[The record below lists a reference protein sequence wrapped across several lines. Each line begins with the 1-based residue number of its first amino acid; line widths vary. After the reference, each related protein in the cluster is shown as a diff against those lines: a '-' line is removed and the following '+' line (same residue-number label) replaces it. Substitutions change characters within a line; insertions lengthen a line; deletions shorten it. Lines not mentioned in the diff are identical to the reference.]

1 ADEADFSLVAWLN
14 EHIAMLE
21 SKGDETEQKGGDKQY
36 RFGTME
42 LNLDIRE
49 DNDWFDIKAMVQFG
63 DFRIPFIQLRK
74 HILDK
79 RREFVLPSGEIA
91 IIPDIWF
98 TQFLNFFHFVQGS
111 DKLRLKKQHV
121 GILHE
126 LDEGNDSGQSIR
138 NKIARLVDFESLD
151 EVAEPLAFEGSLR
164 PYQKAGYNW
173 FQFLKKYGFGGC
185 LADDMGLGKT
195 VQTLA
200 LLQKEKESFGN
211 EPGSPTSLIIMPTSL
226 IYNWLSEA
234 GKDRKS

>member
-14 EHIAMLE
+14 EHIALLE
-21 SKGDETEQKGGDKQY
+21 SKGYEIEQKGGDKQY

-91 IIPDIWF
+91 IILDIWF

-111 DKLRLKKQHV
+111 DKRSEEHTS
-121 GILHE
+121 E
-126 LDEGNDSGQSIR
+126 LQS
-138 NKIARLVDFESLD
+138 
-151 EVAEPLAFEGSLR
+151 
-164 PYQKAGYNW
+164 
-173 FQFLKKYGFGGC
+173 
-185 LADDMGLGKT
+185 
-195 VQTLA
+195 
-200 LLQKEKESFGN
+200 
-211 EPGSPTSLIIMPTSL
+211 
-226 IYNWLSEA
+226 
-234 GKDRKS
+234 